1 MHQYR
6 SSLQQALEE
15 NEMLHVFVTILVFLL
30 LLFFIRNLYNLYR
43 KRSYRKKLRK
53 LEHEFSATQ
62 ETLQKQERILGE
74 FEVLKAE
81 KQNLQNKL
89 REQKDQFS
97 KRLHEKEEE
106 LKKREFNLEYQRNAF
121 EKYAGFKIVDANNS
135 RLGAHFLKNVISHIY
150 EDLEEIHSA
159 QTSNEKLQVEA
170 KTLLPIKALKDIFTL
185 LDYTVAV
192 IQRDTV
198 PIKEEIKHIQ
208 LFIAVINYLKPKTMV
223 DLTVNVPQP
232 DLESLQIRPTLFFPF
247 IENALKHGDLNR
259 DDSKITI
266 EAEVTSDNR
275 LTYTVLNSCER
286 IAAPKK
292 ETAGKSEFGLNAL
305 KNLLDTYYPKNE
317 LESRPITHN
326 LYLSKL
332 VIPVN

>member
-1 MHQYR
+1 MYQYN
-6 SSLQQALEE
+6 SALQQALEE
-15 NEMLHVFVTILVFLL
+15 NEMLNVLVEILVFLL
-30 LLFFIRNLYNLYR
+30 ILIFIRNLYNLIK
-43 KRSYRKKLRK
+43 KRSYRKKFRTLEKQYKSDQETIEIQQEDLEILKTEGLSLERK
-53 LEHEFSATQ
+53 L
-62 ETLQKQERILGE
+62 
-74 FEVLKAE
+74 
-81 KQNLQNKL
+81 N
-89 REQKDQFS
+89 EQKKYFTYKIQ
-97 KRLHEKEEE
+97 EKEEE
-106 LKKREFNLEYQRNAF
+106 LKKRESNLEYQRNAF

-150 EDLEEIHSA
+150 EDLEEIHSG
-159 QTSNEKLQVEA
+159 QISNEKLKIEA
-170 KTLLPIKALKDIFTL
+170 KTLLPIKVLKDIFTL

-198 PIKEEIKHIQ
+198 PIKEEIKHIK
-208 LFIAVINYLKPKTMV
+208 LFIAVINYLKPKTAV
-223 DLTVNVPQP
+223 DLTVNLPQE

-266 EAEVTSDNR
+266 EADKISDNK
-275 LTYTVLNSCER
+275 LIYTVINSCER
-286 IAAPKK
+286 ISAAKK
-292 ETAGKSEFGLNAL
+292 ETDGKNEFGLNAL

-326 LYLSKL
+326 LYLSRL

>member
-1 MHQYR
+1 MYQYNL
-6 SSLQQALEE
+6 SLQQALEE
-15 NEMLHVFVTILVFLL
+15 NEMLNVLVEILVFLL
-30 LLFFIRNLYNLYR
+30 ILIFIRNLYNLIK
-43 KRSYRKKLRK
+43 KRSYRKKFKTLEKQYKSDQETIVIQQEDLDILKTESLNLERK
-53 LEHEFSATQ
+53 L
-62 ETLQKQERILGE
+62 
-74 FEVLKAE
+74 
-81 KQNLQNKL
+81 N
-89 REQKDQFS
+89 EQKKYFTS
-97 KRLHEKEEE
+97 KIQDKEEE
-106 LKKREFNLEYQRNAF
+106 LKKRESNLEYQRNAF

-150 EDLEEIHSA
+150 EDLEEIHSS
-159 QTSNEKLQVEA
+159 QMSSEKLNAEA

-198 PIKEEIKHIQ
+198 SINEEIKHIQ
-208 LFIAVINYLKPKTMV
+208 LFIAVINYLKPKTTV
-223 DLTVNVPQP
+223 DLTLNLTLK
-232 DLESLQIRPTLFFPF
+232 DLQSLQIRPTLFFPF

-259 DDSKITI
+259 DDSKIII
-266 EAEVTSDNR
+266 EADIKSDNR
-275 LTYTVLNSCER
+275 LIYTVLNSCEC
-286 IAAPKK
+286 ISVAKK
-292 ETAGKSEFGLNAL
+292 ETDGKNEFGLNAL